1 MTVLFTDIRN
11 FTTISEQLTPQ
22 EVVEMLNS
30 YFGRA
35 CAVLAEEGACIDKFI
50 GDAIMAEFGVPL
62 KTLDHARRALAAA
75 IRLKQV
81 AEDFRQWMHERFPER
96 NLPEFAIG
104 IGVHTGYAVVGNIGT
119 AQRMEY
125 TAIGDS
131 VNLASRLEGMTKIVG
146 CVILASR
153 DTLESAGA
161 GFSLGRASTVTVKGR
176 AQPVDVWEILGLEAS
191 EKNA

>member
-1 MTVLFTDIRN
+1 
-11 FTTISEQLTPQ
+11 
-22 EVVEMLNS
+22 
-30 YFGRA
+30 
-35 CAVLAEEGACIDKFI
+35 
-50 GDAIMAEFGVPL
+50 
-62 KTLDHARRALAAA
+62 
-75 IRLKQV
+75 
-81 AEDFRQWMHERFPER
+81 
-96 NLPEFAIG
+96 
-104 IGVHTGYAVVGNIGT
+104 
-119 AQRMEY
+119 MEY